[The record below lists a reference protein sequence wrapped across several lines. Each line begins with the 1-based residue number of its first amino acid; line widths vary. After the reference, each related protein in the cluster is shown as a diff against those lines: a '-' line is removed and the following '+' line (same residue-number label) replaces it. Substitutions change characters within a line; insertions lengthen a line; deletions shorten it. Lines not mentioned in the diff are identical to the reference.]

1 MSAKCVVPTIA
12 FDGACVSMVSDAD
25 AAGYGW
31 WVAGLRVDWE
41 TVDLA
46 TFDRELRARWNGMKP
61 EERAEWNAYAAE
73 ANAALARD
81 PPNELAR
88 EDPLDEA
95 CSREIQWMKRAEAE
109 DRDRERL
116 VSPPWSQR
124 EREEMERAVARE
136 VKGFTP

>member
-1 MSAKCVVPTIA
+1 MSAHCVIPAIA
-12 FDGACVSMVSDAD
+12 SVVTDAD

-31 WVAGLRVDWE
+31 WVAGLDVDWE
-41 TVDLA
+41 TVGGTDLA
-46 TFDRELRARWNGMKP
+46 TFDRELRTRWNGMKQ
-61 EERAEWNAYAAE
+61 EERAERNAYAAE
-73 ANAALARD
+73 AIAALARD

-88 EDPLDEA
+88 DPLDEA
-95 CSREIQWMKRAEAE
+95 CSREIHWMKRAEAE
-109 DRDRERL
+109 DRERERL

>member
-1 MSAKCVVPTIA
+1 MSANCVVPTIA
-12 FDGACVSMVSDAD
+12 FDGACVSVVSDAD

-31 WVAGLRVDWE
+31 WVAGFEVDWE

-73 ANAALARD
+73 AIAALAR
-81 PPNELAR
+81 
-88 EDPLDEA
+88 DPLDEA
-95 CSREIQWMKRAEAE
+95 CSREILWMKRAEAE

-136 VKGFTP
+136 VKAMKQSW

>member
-1 MSAKCVVPTIA
+1 MSAHCVIPTIA
-12 FDGACVSMVSDAD
+12 FDGACVSVVSDAD

-31 WVAGLRVDWE
+31 WVAGFDVDWE

-61 EERAEWNAYAAE
+61 EERAERNAEAAE
-73 ANAALARD
+73 AIAALARD
-81 PPNELAR
+81 PPNELA
-88 EDPLDEA
+88 PPSPPVDEA

-124 EREEMERAVARE
+124 ERE
-136 VKGFTP
+136 VKGSRP